1 TSLTASS
8 HGRLTGS
15 VLAWPSRAAP
25 PVDGGRGGRMPVYEY
40 KARDRTGKLI
50 AATMEAASERD
61 VAASLRQ
68 KGYFISEIKAPKSGL
83 NAEIKLPKW
92 LDIGSVPNTRDI
104 TIFSRQFATVINAGL
119 PVVQSLS
126 ILQRQAE
133 KQGLK
138 DALKRVREDVE
149 TGQNLSDALAK
160 HPRLFNKLYIYLVR
174 AGEVSGNL
182 DCILERFDTYM
193 EKQAALRGK
202 FRTAL
207 TSPTVVLVIAL
218 AVTWF
223 LLTGIVPQFAQIL
236 DQLGGE
242 LPVITRALIAISD
255 FLRFQWWLLAII
267 IVAGIVGLIMFR
279 RTPNGRRAIDRLLLR
294 TPVVGTLVQ
303 KSAIASFSNTF
314 GLLLR
319 SGVNIIESIDITKGT
334 AGNAIVEDILTE
346 TKEAVQRGE
355 QISTTLTKYP
365 RVFPPMV
372 SSMVA
377 IGEETGAVDSM
388 LQKVADFYEREVDEA
403 VESLTAAL
411 EPALIV
417 FLGVIVGFIVAGM
430 FLPMFSIIGQLSS

>member
-1 TSLTASS
+1 
-8 HGRLTGS
+8 
-15 VLAWPSRAAP
+15 
-25 PVDGGRGGRMPVYEY
+25 MPVFEY
-40 KARDRTGKLI
+40 KARDRSGKLI
-50 AATMEAASERD
+50 AATMEAGSERD
-61 VAASLRQ
+61 VATALRQ
-68 KGYFISEIKAPKSGL
+68 KGYFISEIKAPKGGL
-83 NAEIKLPKW
+83 SADIKLPKW
-92 LDIGSVPNTRDI
+92 LDIGSVPGVRDI

-119 PVVQSLS
+119 PVVQSLA
-126 ILQRQAE
+126 ILQRQAP

-149 TGQNLSDALAK
+149 TGQQLSDALGK

-182 DCILERFDTYM
+182 DGILDRIAAYM

-202 FRTAL
+202 IRTAL
-207 TSPTVVLVIAL
+207 TYPTVVLVIAL

-242 LPVITRALIAISD
+242 LPVITRALIAVSD
-255 FLRFQWWLLAII
+255 FLRYQWWILLGI
-267 IVAGIVGLIMFR
+267 IVIAVVGLGMFY
-279 RTPNGRRAIDRLLLR
+279 RTKNGRRAIDGFILR
-294 TPVVGTLVQ
+294 VPVVGTLVQ

-319 SGVNIIESIDITKGT
+319 SGVNIIESIEITKGT
-334 AGNAIVEDILTE
+334 AGNAIVEDILDE

-403 VESLTAAL
+403 VDSLTAAL
-411 EPALIV
+411 EPMLIV

-430 FLPMFSIIGQLSS
+430 FLPMFSIIGQLSQ

>member
-1 TSLTASS
+1 
-8 HGRLTGS
+8 
-15 VLAWPSRAAP
+15 
-25 PVDGGRGGRMPVYEY
+25 MPVYEY

-83 NAEIKLPKW
+83 NADIKLPKW
-92 LDIGSVPNTRDI
+92 LDFGSIPNARDI

-138 DALKRVREDVE
+138 DALRRVREDVE
-149 TGQNLSDALAK
+149 TGQNLSDALSK

-182 DCILERFDTYM
+182 DGILERIATYM

-202 FRTAL
+202 IRTAL
-207 TSPTVVLVIAL
+207 TYPTVVLVIAL

-255 FLRFQWWLLAII
+255 FLRFQWWLLAVI
-267 IVAGIVGLIMFR
+267 IVAAVVGLVLFR
-279 RTPNGRRAIDRLLLR
+279 RTPNGRRVIDRLLLR
-294 TPVVGTLVQ
+294 TPVIGTLVQ
-303 KSAIASFSNTF
+303 KTAIASFSNTF

-346 TKEAVQRGE
+346 TKDAVQRGE
-355 QISTTLTKYP
+355 QISTTLSKYP

-430 FLPMFSIIGQLSS
+430 FLPMFSIIGQLSQ